1 MANIVL
7 LPQIGISEES
17 AVLATWHVKVGDTV
31 KVGDFLFSLETG
43 KASFDV
49 ESEFAGTVLALFCEQ
64 GDEIAVSVPVCA
76 LGQPGEKFDVEAL
89 LPSTP
94 PGGSTNLASGGAQST
109 PSAVVASPATAVP
122 TVESAPVARVSGGQA
137 GGVSPRAKMLAAK
150 NDVDFTLA
158 APTGPN
164 GRVIERDV
172 RALIDSGAAIAA
184 AFGTASQPEKSSEL
198 KSSAASEYEDKP
210 LTTIRKAIAKN
221 MMESL
226 QNTAQL
232 THTHS
237 FDATAIQNY
246 RNLVK
251 KSEDLAGITIG
262 DMILFAVTRT
272 LPAFPDFNS
281 WFMGDSMRTFGAV
294 NLAVA
299 VDTEK
304 GLMVPV
310 IFGASEMSLLEISKE
325 LKILADACRK
335 GSISPKQLSGGSFT
349 VSNLGNL
356 GVESFTPI
364 LNPPQVGILGVNTIT
379 TRVREVGGEIKTYP
393 AMTLSLT
400 YDHRAV
406 DGAPASRFLNALCK
420 NLENFTALLAR

>member
-17 AVLATWHVKVGDTV
+17 AILAAWHVKVGDNV
-31 KVGDFLFSLETG
+31 RVGDFLFSLETG

-49 ESEFAGTVLALFCEQ
+49 ESEYAGNILALLCEE
-64 GDEIAVSVPVCA
+64 GDEIAVSVPVCVV
-76 LGQPGEKFDVEAL
+76 GQPGEKFDVETF
-89 LPSTP
+89 LPSATQDAIA
-94 PGGSTNLASGGAQST
+94 ASASET
-109 PSAVVASPATAVP
+109 IESASSVVASSVP
-122 TVESAPVARVSGGQA
+122 SVTGVKISDGLVC
-137 GGVSPRAKMLAAK
+137 GVSPRAKMLAAK
-150 NDVDFTLA
+150 NDIDFALA
-158 APTGPN
+158 TPTGPA
-164 GRVIERDV
+164 GRVIQRDI
-172 RALIDSGAAIAA
+172 RALIEFGAAT
-184 AFGTASQPEKSSEL
+184 GKVPHTAKSTVP
-198 KSSAASEYEDKP
+198 KSPADVEYEDVP
-210 LTTIRKAIAKN
+210 LSTIRKTIAKN

-226 QNTAQL
+226 QNAAQL

-237 FDATAIQNY
+237 FDATEIQNY
-246 RNLVK
+246 RKLLK

-262 DMILFAVTRT
+262 DMVLFAVSRT
-272 LPAFPDFNS
+272 LPDFPELNA
-281 WFMGDSMRTFGAV
+281 WFMGNSIRIFEVV

-310 IFGASEMSLLEISKE
+310 IIKASEMSLSEISNE
-325 LKILADACRK
+325 LKILAKACRS
-335 GSISPKQLSGGSFT
+335 GTISPTLLSGGSFT

-364 LNPPQVGILGVNTIT
+364 LNPPQTGILGVNTIT
-379 TRVREVGGEIKTYP
+379 TRVRESGGVLHAYP

-420 NLENFTALLAR
+420 KLEKFTALLER

>member
-31 KVGDFLFSLETG
+31 KAGDFLFSLETG

-49 ESEFAGTVLALFCEQ
+49 ESEYAGSVLALLCEE
-64 GDEIAVSVPVCA
+64 GDEIAVSVPVCVV
-76 LGQPGEKFDVEAL
+76 GQPGEKFDVEAY
-89 LPSTP
+89 SGNAKS
-94 PGGSTNLASGGAQST
+94 GGSDAPASDAAESTSPAVIPSGGAVPGKKAYDGQS
-109 PSAVVASPATAVP
+109 VAA
-122 TVESAPVARVSGGQA
+122 
-137 GGVSPRAKMLAAK
+137 SPRAKAFAAK
-150 NDVDFTLA
+150 NDVNVALA
-158 APTGPN
+158 EPTGPN
-164 GRVIERDV
+164 GRVIQRDV
-172 RALIDSGAAIAA
+172 RALIESGAASIQVSQSTRSEKILSSTAA
-184 AFGTASQPEKSSEL
+184 
-198 KSSAASEYEDKP
+198 EYEDMP
-210 LTTIRKAIAKN
+210 LSPIRKTIAKN

-226 QNTAQL
+226 QNAAQL

-237 FDATAIQNY
+237 FDATEIQNY
-246 RNLVK
+246 RSLVK

-272 LPAFPDFNS
+272 LPAFPELNA
-281 WFMGDSMRTFGAV
+281 WFMDASMRIFSAV

-310 IFGASEMSLLEISKE
+310 IFGASGMSLLEISKE
-325 LKILADACRK
+325 LKALAEGCRS
-335 GSISPKQLSGGSFT
+335 GTISPKLLSGGSFT

-364 LNPPQVGILGVNTIT
+364 LNPPQTGILGVNTIT
-379 TRVREVGGEIKTYP
+379 TRVREVNGEIKTYP

-406 DGAPASRFLNALCK
+406 DGAPASRFLNTLCK

>member
-17 AVLATWHVKVGDTV
+17 AVLATWHVKLGDTV

-49 ESEFAGTVLALFCEQ
+49 ESEYAGCVLALLCEE
-64 GDEIAVSVPVCA
+64 GDEIAVSVPVCVV
-76 LGQPGEKFDVEAL
+76 GQPGENFDIEAL
-89 LPSTP
+89 SPKSESGDAAVFPGLAAEPISHVPEPSEKSV
-94 PGGSTNLASGGAQST
+94 PGIKTSDGKTLC
-109 PSAVVASPATAVP
+109 
-122 TVESAPVARVSGGQA
+122 
-137 GGVSPRAKMLAAK
+137 VSPRAKMLAAK
-150 NDVDFTLA
+150 NDIDFALA
-158 APTGPN
+158 APTGPE
-164 GRVIERDV
+164 GRIIERDV
-172 RALIDSGAAIAA
+172 RALLKN
-184 AFGTASQPEKSSEL
+184 GTAVSRAEKSAESEL
-198 KSSAASEYEDKP
+198 PSITEYEDRP
-210 LTTIRKAIAKN
+210 LSTIRKTIAKN

-226 QNTAQL
+226 QNAAQL

-237 FDATAIQNY
+237 FDATEIQNY
-246 RNLVK
+246 RNIVK
-251 KSEDLAGITIG
+251 KSEDLAGITLG

-272 LPAFPDFNS
+272 LPAFPELNA
-281 WFMGDSMRTFGAV
+281 WFMGNSMRLFSAI

-325 LKILADACRK
+325 LKNLAEGCRN
-335 GSISPKQLSGGSFT
+335 GSISPKLLSGGSFT

-364 LNPPQVGILGVNTIT
+364 LNPPQTGILGVNTIT
-379 TRVREVGGEIKTYP
+379 ARVRENDGILSTYP

-406 DGAPASRFLNALCK
+406 DGAPASRFLQALCK
-420 NLENFTALLAR
+420 NLENFTALFAR